1 MNSFFVGSFH
11 PITPLLCKF
20 HQNLQLKHQHV
31 YLCGIRHTIP
41 AGSTSVVYIEEVVE
55 KDWSIL
61 DSVQSNSNVEFK
73 RSIEHIVSV
82 GNVAEGS
89 RVLVSTGFEEFVDTL
104 VGLCK
109 CLFVV
114 HDSLL
119 ILALIKEKYDK
130 VKCWQGKIRNGL
142 LLMLF
147 FSIFFLLC
155 PLDEILGSLAKKCSP
170 GGRVIISHPQ
180 GRLVLEQQRKQ
191 YSKVVVLDLPD
202 RTSLQIVADAHSFD
216 LAKFVDEP
224 DFYLAVLIS

>member
-1 MNSFFVGSFH
+1 MQIPPKPSIEAPTCLS
-11 PITPLLCKF
+11 I
-20 HQNLQLKHQHV
+20 
-31 YLCGIRHTIP
+31 HTIP

-130 VKCWQGKIRNGL
+130 VKCWQGKIVYVPEKWA
-142 LLMLF
+142 
-147 FSIFFLLC
+147 
-155 PLDEILGSLAKKCSP
+155 PLD
-170 GGRVIISHPQ
+170 
-180 GRLVLEQQRKQ
+180 
-191 YSKVVVLDLPD
+191 VVFLYFLPALP
-202 RTSLQIVADAHSFD
+202 T
-216 LAKFVDEP
+216 
-224 DFYLAVLIS
+224 